1 MKIMNK
7 PNTNNSALRGLIGLW
22 AVAALACVSL
32 LTTAGVASADYGQ
45 GAVYQIALSANLSGP
60 NGGGVWLW
68 IALYPTDP
76 NNPTYGTG
84 DYTGSDCGHGFGSVR
99 DMGDV
104 TWQAG
109 PNNTI
114 VISGVVLNGLGG
126 FPTTIT
132 VPAAYGH
139 YSGTGGAFL
148 TLPPFL
154 PPDAG
159 TSQLQV
165 AP

>member
-22 AVAALACVSL
+22 AVAALACAL
-32 LTTAGVASADYGQ
+32 LFTTPGVASADYGQ
-45 GAVYQIALSANLSGP
+45 GAVYQIALSANVSGP

-68 IALYPTDP
+68 IALYPD
-76 NNPTYGTG
+76 GTG
-84 DYTGSDCGHGFGSVR
+84 DYAGSDCGHGFGAVR
-99 DMGDV
+99 DLGDV

-114 VISGVVLNGLGG
+114 VISGVVLNGLDG
-126 FPTTIT
+126 FLTTIV

-139 YSGTGGAFL
+139 YTGTIGTFL
-148 TLPPFL
+148 TLPPFI
-154 PPDAG
+154 PPSAG